1 MTVNPSPSVWL
12 GISPSI
18 LRLTRWLL
26 AATAL
31 TLFVIAILAISR
43 SDLRAPKS
51 TVLLRDRYGRFLGE
65 AGAGNPDGEFGYW
78 PVTAIPPRVAAAM
91 LAIEDRR
98 FYAHPG
104 IDPLAI
110 ARAARQNARAS
121 ERVSGASTIAMQV
134 ARMQDPGSR
143 SWPRKLVEA
152 ATAVCLTA
160 RHGRQALLA
169 HYLTIVPYGNR
180 IHGIRYAARR
190 YLDKPVEDLSWAE
203 IAFLSAIPQA
213 PGRMNPF
220 DPRGRVAAIKRGR
233 RILDLLH
240 GKGVLSRDERDLAWR
255 QIAALA
261 VPPAGERTEEALHA
275 VLRLAHDSD
284 SWTGTKREVVQ
295 TTLDLDLQALVARE
309 MASAIDAWEAEG
321 ARNAAVI
328 VIDRQTAE
336 VLAWGGSTG
345 YFDEVH
351 DGAIDYTS
359 VSRSPGSTLKPF
371 LVAHALDRG
380 VIQSSTILDDI
391 ERGPGGIGN
400 ADDAFLGPMLPRTAL
415 ANSRNV
421 PAAQLV
427 ARLGVDETYGY
438 LRELKL
444 HDGRESARRYG
455 LGLAIGGLPTTL
467 ERLVRAYTALARDG
481 RMAELRWRLDD
492 APAEKRVMSEEAA
505 RLVTLFLSDPQA
517 RLPTFPRAG
526 VLEYPFAAAVKTG
539 TSSRFRDAWAVA
551 WTSRHLVGA
560 WVGDPSFRPMNRL
573 TGYRSAAELVR
584 SVLSRLHEEGRD
596 VVAFPPPRGFH
607 PLRLCALT
615 GTRATD
621 ACDRVVVEW
630 VRPGEEPMD
639 TCRAHVQIAVD
650 LRSGKPATRRTPL
663 RYVEL
668 RTYLELP
675 ARYASWAEARRLI
688 TPPRPDQLSSN
699 DGPVR
704 ITVTSPTAGT
714 SILRDPETP
723 PSQATLALA
732 AIVDPPAAQI
742 VWYVDGKPWRIVD
755 HPYTTRWP
763 LVPGQHV
770 FQARVPRAMASS
782 VAVEVTVE

>member
-1 MTVNPSPSVWL
+1 MNASRKIIVRALCGLV
-12 GISPSI
+12 
-18 LRLTRWLL
+18 
-26 AATAL
+26 AAAGL
-31 TLFVIAILAISR
+31 TLLVVVALAVLR
-43 SDLRAPKS
+43 SELRIPEA
-51 TVLLRDRYGRFLGE
+51 TVLLRDRQGRFLGE
-65 AGAGNPDGEFGYW
+65 AGGGGPDGEFGYW
-78 PVTAIPPRVAAAM
+78 QVASVPPRVAAAM

-98 FYAHPG
+98 FYSHPG

-110 ARAARQNARAS
+110 VRAARQNLRATG
-121 ERVSGASTIAMQV
+121 RVSGASTIAMQV
-134 ARMQDPGSR
+134 ARMQNPGAR
-143 SWPRKLVEA
+143 SWPRKIVEA
-152 ATAVCLTA
+152 ATALCLTA
-160 RHGRQALLA
+160 RHGRESLLG

-220 DPRGRVAAIKRGR
+220 DPDGRTAAIRRGR
-233 RILDLLH
+233 RILDLLRK
-240 GKGVLSRDERDLAWR
+240 KGVMSRDERDLAWR
-255 QIAALA
+255 QIASLV
-261 VPPAGERTEEALHA
+261 VPPAGDRPEEALHA
-275 VLRLAHDSD
+275 VLRLANDS
-284 SWTGTKREVVQ
+284 SAWTAGKREVVQ
-295 TTLDLDLQALVARE
+295 TTLDLDLQAVVENE
-309 MASAIDAWEAEG
+309 MRDAVRAWEAEG

-328 VIDRQTAE
+328 VIDRETAE

-345 YFDEVH
+345 YFDKVH
-351 DGAIDYTS
+351 TGAIDYTS

-380 VIQSSTILDDI
+380 VISSSTILDDI

-400 ADDAFLGPMLPRTAL
+400 ADDAFLGPMLPRSAL

-444 HDGRESARRYG
+444 HDGREPARRYG

-467 ERLVRAYTALARDG
+467 ERLVRAYTGVARDG
-481 RMAELRWRLDD
+481 KMAELRWRLDD
-492 APAEKRVMSEEAA
+492 PLVERRVMAEESA

-517 RLPTFPRAG
+517 RLPTFPRGGA
-526 VLEYPFAAAVKTG
+526 LEYPFAAALKTG

-560 WVGDPSFRPMNRL
+560 WVGDPAYRPMNRL

-584 SVLSRLHEEGRD
+584 SVLGRLHEEGTD
-596 VVAFPPPRGFH
+596 DIAFPPPRGFH
-607 PLRLCALT
+607 PMRLCALT

-621 ACDRVVVEW
+621 ACDRVAVEW

-639 TCRAHVQIAVD
+639 TCSAHVQVAIDA
-650 LRSGKPATRRTPL
+650 RSGKPASRKTPL
-663 RYVEL
+663 RFVEL

-675 ARYASWAEARRLI
+675 PRYASWAAARRII
-688 TPPRPDQLSSN
+688 TPPGPDTMSSI
-699 DGPVR
+699 DAPVR
-704 ITVTSPTAGT
+704 ITVTSPSAGV

-723 PSQATLALA
+723 PEQATLALSA
-732 AIVDPPAAQI
+732 VVDPPAAQV

-763 LVPGQHV
+763 LAPGEHV
-770 FQARVPRAMASS
+770 FRARVPRATASS
-782 VAVEVTVE
+782 AAVHVTVE